1 MIRRIA
7 LALCPLALGCMLAA
21 TSASARGGIGLPG
34 FVGSVR
40 GSGIG
45 LPGFPGSG
53 PGFPGTPSSGA
64 PALPPGPPS
73 SPGLAT
79 PVPSVVTPTPDVAN
93 PYFYQPPPSD
103 LSSVDK
109 QRVTIYHDQLSAQDR
124 ELQQRRMS
132 GAVTAQQQRDLWQ
145 AENELNRVDDLLGYC
160 SPAVSSSCGATPP
173 AAPVKPLQV
182 PLPDVGSRPTIMPN

>member
-1 MIRRIA
+1 MMRRIA
-7 LALCPLALGCMLAA
+7 LTLFPLALGCILAA
-21 TSASARGGIGLPG
+21 TPASARSGIGLPG
-34 FVGSVR
+34 FFGSGT

-53 PGFPGTPSSGA
+53 PGFPGMPPNSA

-79 PVPSVVTPTPDVAN
+79 PAPDLATPTPDVAK

-109 QRVTIYHDQLSAQDR
+109 QRLTIYHDQLSAQQR

-132 GAVTAQQQRDLWQ
+132 GAITAQQQRDLWQ
-145 AENELNRVDDLLGYC
+145 AENELNRVNDLLGYC
-160 SPAVSSSCGATPP
+160 SPAVSSSCRAIPP
-173 AAPVKPLQV
+173 AAPVQPLQV
-182 PLPDVGSRPTIMPN
+182 PLPDVGSRPTIKPN